1 MKYDAILL
9 TGILLWPLSLLSQHF
24 TLIDSPENPMNTVN
38 ISGFYRGCAWVDID
52 NDYDLDLSLQGYL
65 FRNEG
70 ADNFS
75 VVSSFANGNPANT
88 HADFLG
94 GLSWADFD
102 NDGDP
107 DCLYSCANLIDGS
120 FKARTFIY
128 ENDGKGNFSEKLI
141 DTTSGISLKTWSA
154 SFADYNNDGYVDIT
168 GAVAYGFLGGLLD
181 TPGFFYEGSKE
192 GVFKRKEGYEFTEE
206 HAPYTVAY
214 WMDYDE
220 DGDQDLFMAS
230 GPGGTPGPDF
240 HYQNQL
246 KETGT
251 AQLLR
256 ITEASFAKEM
266 QDGQAYNL
274 IDYDLDGDLDLM
286 VTNYSGASNHF
297 YEYQAGQYMPV
308 QNALTVEGPMLGN
321 CWGDLD
327 NDGDQD
333 VILTSDDVS
342 KARLYYNEEGKFIDA
357 GAMFNQ
363 LSSADTFNISG
374 LTLGDYDN
382 DGDLDIFVNGGVRGG
397 NGPRGLYRNDLDND
411 HHWVI
416 FKCEGVTSN
425 RSALGARLRLKTL
438 VGGQPCWQ
446 QREITAQNTFMG
458 HNSLRAHFGLG
469 NADIIEELIVEW
481 PSGKSD
487 RFRNIRV
494 NALYHLTEGVPI
506 LKQVEGSK

>member
-1 MKYDAILL
+1 
-9 TGILLWPLSLLSQHF
+9 
-24 TLIDSPENPMNTVN
+24 
-38 ISGFYRGCAWVDID
+38 
-52 NDYDLDLSLQGYL
+52 
-65 FRNEG
+65 
-70 ADNFS
+70 
-75 VVSSFANGNPANT
+75 
-88 HADFLG
+88 
-94 GLSWADFD
+94 
-102 NDGDP
+102 
-107 DCLYSCANLIDGS
+107 
-120 FKARTFIY
+120 
-128 ENDGKGNFSEKLI
+128 
-141 DTTSGISLKTWSA
+141 
-154 SFADYNNDGYVDIT
+154 
-168 GAVAYGFLGGLLD
+168 
-181 TPGFFYEGSKE
+181 
-192 GVFKRKEGYEFTEE
+192 
-206 HAPYTVAY
+206 
-214 WMDYDE
+214 
-220 DGDQDLFMAS
+220 
-230 GPGGTPGPDF
+230 
-240 HYQNQL
+240 
-246 KETGT
+246 
-251 AQLLR
+251 
-256 ITEASFAKEM
+256 M